1 MYSLRIQDYFECF
14 NCLPFSL
21 RNQEFDGFKMFAKQK
36 ISCTEL
42 NVTISINVINC
53 YLLRGLE
60 PDCLFL

>member
-21 RNQEFDGFKMFAKQK
+21 RNQECDGFKMFAKQK

-42 NVTISINVINC
+42 NVTISIDGINC
-53 YLLRGLE
+53 YLLRGPE